1 MSDKVRRK
9 RNPINNLIKICLD
22 IAEYYDAKGNENE
35 QYLGDEMCDTI
46 GLGYRA
52 LTGYL
57 REGVKEVI
65 SLQSSYHTVTERLN
79 YEKGVQ
85 KDNEKFIEELF
96 GRKDA
101 ADFYS
106 DEEKARIRALAEQIT
121 AEVNKELEE

>member
-1 MSDKVRRK
+1 MSDKVRWK
-9 RNPINNLIKICLD
+9 KNPINNLIKICLD
-22 IAEYYDAKGNENE
+22 IAEYYDTKGNENE
-35 QYLGDEMCDTI
+35 QYWGDEMCDTI

-65 SLQSSYHTVTERLN
+65 SLQSSYHTATERLN

-85 KDNEKFIEELF
+85 KDNEKFMEELF

-121 AEVNKELEE
+121 AEVDKELEE